1 LPNISND
8 KVAKAPPINFR
19 GILSFTITAHSAR
32 LLRLEL
38 ELRSPFGGLAANEKS
53 VERLALLAG
62 EALEECGFSF
72 GA

>member
-1 LPNISND
+1 MLPVEGNRTKGKTPRMSS
-8 KVAKAPPINFR
+8 P
-19 GILSFTITAHSAR
+19 GAR

-62 EALEECGFSF
+62 KALEECCFPLGT
-72 GA
+72 

>member
-1 LPNISND
+1 MTKRGHGDSG
-8 KVAKAPPINFR
+8 VAKAVF
-19 GILSFTITAHSAR
+19 GR

-53 VERLALLAG
+53 VEGLALLAG
-62 EALEECGFSF
+62 EALEEGSFPF